1 MEMKIRIIGTSFYVS
16 NEIKSV
22 MLGYANSWRK
32 AAFSSDVASVLGMSL
47 LLGGSFKKCKDLQIL
62 KCEIRSGT
70 DSPFYDACI

>member
-1 MEMKIRIIGTSFYVS
+1 MEIKIKIIGNSFYIS

-22 MLGYANSWRK
+22 MFRYANSWRK
-32 AAFSSDVASVLGMSL
+32 AVFSSDVASVLGMSL
-47 LLGGSFKKCKDLQIL
+47 LLGGSFKKYKDLQIL